1 VNVSDAAELRVA
13 PSILAADFARLA
25 DEIASVAPAVPMI
38 HVDVMDGHYVP
49 NITIGPPVVRSLRAV
64 TDRLLDCHLMVS
76 DPGRYGLECIE
87 HGADSVTFHPEVVDD
102 PRALVDALHERGAQV
117 GVALKPALPLSLVTE
132 LLPHVDLLLVMTV
145 EPGFGGQA
153 FLPEAVPKVAEA
165 LAWRQDHGGRFRI
178 QVDGGITRETIAA
191 TVRAGADTFVA
202 GSAIFG
208 ASDRA
213 GAAAE
218 LGALAEHARQ
228 TTPGGARRTGAD
240 TGSSA

>member
-1 VNVSDAAELRVA
+1 VNVSDVAELRVA

-76 DPGRYGLECIE
+76 DPRRYGLECVE

-165 LAWRQDHGGRFRI
+165 LAWKALELGRLGRSDDEIAVTVPRTRIVEQWPAYPAPLAAVPGNGG
-178 QVDGGITRETIAA
+178 
-191 TVRAGADTFVA
+191 A
-202 GSAIFG
+202 GS
-208 ASDRA
+208 
-213 GAAAE
+213 
-218 LGALAEHARQ
+218 
-228 TTPGGARRTGAD
+228 RR
-240 TGSSA
+240 SMR